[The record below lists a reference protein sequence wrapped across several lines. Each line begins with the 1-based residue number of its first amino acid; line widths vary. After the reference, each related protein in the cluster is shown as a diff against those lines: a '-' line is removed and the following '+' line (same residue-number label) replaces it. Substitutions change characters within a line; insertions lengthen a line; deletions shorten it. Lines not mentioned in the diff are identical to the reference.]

1 VTGGLTETLR
11 ILERLRH
18 WFEVFL
24 ENSEEVYMR
33 IVHNKKYGRLVGLLD
48 RSHGTVSYGVGGKL
62 ANKIVKP
69 TAVTNV
75 TIDGKY

>member
-1 VTGGLTETLR
+1 
-11 ILERLRH
+11 
-18 WFEVFL
+18 
-24 ENSEEVYMR
+24 MR
-33 IVHNKKYGRLVGLLD
+33 IVHNKKYGQLVGLLD